1 MLKPIIPIFY
11 ACDRRFLKYC
21 VVSLHSLMENASDSY
36 RYRVYIL
43 HTDIDEAAQK
53 EMRIRTKPNFELI
66 FEDVSEYLHSIAH
79 KLPLRDY
86 YSKTTYFRLFIA
98 DMHPE
103 YDKAIYVDADT
114 IVQGDMSELF
124 GIDLGDN
131 YLGAC
136 HEQAMVQVEE
146 YGEYVE
152 KCVGVSRYNFFNAGL
167 LLINCEA
174 FRSHLLLYRFINE
187 LHVYDFVVTQDEDYL
202 NLICKDRVLFLD
214 QRWNTEVFGEI
225 PYPLAEAHVLHY
237 IMFNKPWHY
246 PDCPGADIFFRYAK
260 ETQVYE
266 TLLRELEAYSAE
278 DRKRDMR
285 GYENLLALA
294 KRETN
299 NPDNYLNRLNREKR
313 SRDRVEIVKKIEEY
327 ERAGRFSEDVE
338 ADPPSKPLLPDD
350 IDYLR
355 RSRLERL
362 KTKLAFATAHKL
374 VARLMEDKKMIIKEM
389 KGLENFKNLR
399 SGAVI
404 TCNHFN
410 AFDSFAIQLV
420 YEAANQPDRTF
431 FRVIREGNYTSFP
444 GFYGFLMRHCNTLP
458 LSSDIRTMKK
468 FIEATNTLLKEGHF
482 VLIYPEQSMWWNY
495 RKPKPLKD
503 GAYTFAAKNGVPVLP
518 CFITMK
524 DTDIIGEGGYYVQEY
539 TVHVS
544 EPIYPDPDLSYR
556 KNVEMLKAKNYA
568 VWKEIY
574 EREYQMPLVYTTE
587 TAAGIPVPEQK
598 AVRA

>member
-1 MLKPIIPIFY
+1 MRNPIIPIFY
-11 ACDRRFLKYC
+11 ACDERFLKYTL
-21 VVSLHSLMENASDSY
+21 VSLHSLIKNASPD
-36 RYRVYIL
+36 RNYRVYIL
-43 HTDIDEAAQK
+43 HTDISEEAQ
-53 EMRIRTKPNFELI
+53 RNVGLSIPDNFGLI
-66 FEDVSEYLHSIAH
+66 FEDVSAYIRSIAH

-103 YDKAIYVDADT
+103 YEKAIYIDADT
-114 IVQGDMSELF
+114 IVQGDLSDLFDVELS
-124 GIDLGDN
+124 DN

-146 YGEYVE
+146 YGDYVE
-152 KCVGVSRYNFFNAGL
+152 KCVGVSRYNYFNAGVL
-167 LLINCEA
+167 LLNCEA
-174 FRSHLLLYRFINE
+174 FRSHLLLYRFINVLGE
-187 LHVYDFVVTQDEDYL
+187 YDFTVTQDEDYL

-225 PYPLAEAHVLHY
+225 PYPTGEAHVLHY

-246 PDCPGADIFFRYAK
+246 PDCPCGNVYFRYAA
-260 ETQVYE
+260 ETPYYE
-266 TLLRELEAYSAE
+266 ALVSERDAYTAE
-278 DRKRDMR
+278 QRKRDML
-285 GYENLLALA
+285 GYERLLTLA
-294 KRETN
+294 KREAASE
-299 NPDNYLNRLNREKR
+299 DNYLNRLNREKR
-313 SRDRVEIVKKIEEY
+313 AADRVAIVKKIAEY

-338 ADPPSKPLLPDD
+338 EDPPSKPLLPED

-355 RSRLERL
+355 RSPVERL
-362 KTKLAFATAHKL
+362 KTKLAFRSAHVL
-374 VARLMEDKKMIIKEM
+374 VDRLIANRQFIIKEM
-389 KGLENFKNLR
+389 RGLEHFKALD

-404 TCNHFN
+404 TCNHFH

-420 YEAANQPDRTF
+420 YEAAEQDDRTF

-468 FIEATNTLLKEGHF
+468 FIEATNTLLKDGHF

-503 GAYTFAAKNGVPVLP
+503 GAFTFAAKNNVPVLP

-524 DTDIIGEGGYYVQEY
+524 DTDIPGEGGFPVQEY

-544 EPIYPDPDLSYR
+544 APIYPDPNLSYR
-556 KNVEMLKAKNYA
+556 KQVEDLKNRNYEI
-568 VWKEIY
+568 WKEIY
-574 EREYQMPLVYTTE
+574 EREYQTPLVYTTE
-587 TAAGIPVPEQK
+587 PAAAAAAKERN

>member
-1 MLKPIIPIFY
+1 MQEPIIPIFY
-11 ACDRRFLKYC
+11 ACDERFLKYC
-21 VVSLHSLMENASDSY
+21 LVSLHSLLENASPDRS
-36 RYRVYIL
+36 YRVYIL
-43 HTDIDEAAQK
+43 HTDISAAAQ
-53 EMRIRTKPNFELI
+53 ETVLSERRPNAEIL

-103 YDKAIYVDADT
+103 YQKAIYIDADT
-114 IVQGDMSELF
+114 IVQGDIGELF
-124 GIDLGDN
+124 ETDLKDN

-136 HEQAMVQVEE
+136 HEQAMIHVEE
-146 YGEYVE
+146 YGDYVE
-152 KCVGVSRYNFFNAGL
+152 KCVGVSRQNYFNAGL

-174 FRSHLLLYRFINE
+174 FRSHLLLYRFLNVLGE
-187 LHVYDFVVTQDEDYL
+187 YDFVVTQDEDYL
-202 NLICKDRVLFLD
+202 NLIAKDRVLFLD

-225 PYPLAEAHVLHY
+225 PYPVEEAHVLHF

-246 PDCPGADIFFRYAK
+246 PECPCGEIYFRYAA
-260 ETQVYE
+260 ETPVYE
-266 TLLRELEAYSAE
+266 TLLRERDAYSAE
-278 DRKRDMR
+278 ERKRDMLS
-285 GYENLLALA
+285 YERLLTLA
-294 KRETN
+294 KREAN
-299 NPDNYLNRLNREKR
+299 SEDNYLNRQNREKR
-313 SRDRVEIVKKIEEY
+313 AADRVAIVKKIAEY

-338 ADPPSKPLLPDD
+338 EDPPSKPLLPED

-355 RSRLERL
+355 RGKIEKL
-362 KTKLAFATAHKL
+362 KTKLAFRSAHVL
-374 VARLMEDKKMIIKEM
+374 VDRLIANKQFIIKEM
-389 KGLENFKNLR
+389 RGLEHFKALD

-404 TCNHFN
+404 TCNHFH

-420 YEAANQPDRTF
+420 YEAAEQPDRTF

-503 GAYTFAAKNGVPVLP
+503 GAFTFAAKNGVPVLP

-524 DTDIIGEGGYYVQEY
+524 DTDIPGEGGFPVQEY
-539 TVHVS
+539 TVHIS
-544 EPIYPDPDLSYR
+544 EPIYPDPSLSYKKQVEDL
-556 KNVEMLKAKNYA
+556 KNKNYEI
-568 VWKEIY
+568 WKDIY
-574 EREYQMPLVYTTE
+574 EREYQQPLVYTTE
-587 TAAGIPVPEQK
+587 QASETVEKAQT